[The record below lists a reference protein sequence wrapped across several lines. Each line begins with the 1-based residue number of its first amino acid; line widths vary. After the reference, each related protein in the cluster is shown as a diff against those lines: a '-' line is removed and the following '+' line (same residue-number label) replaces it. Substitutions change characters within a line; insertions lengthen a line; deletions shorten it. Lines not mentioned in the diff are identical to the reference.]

1 MARTILNAPRLIFS
15 CGLAIA
21 TLAFAPGAFAPMARA
36 QAADAAPATQA
47 AEPQDFAWSKDAF
60 QAAAEYSAKNSG
72 RAMLVMRDGQ
82 VLFEQ
87 YTNGGGATRP
97 HPLASGTKSF
107 TGVMAMMAV
116 QDGLITLDELACD
129 TLTEWKADPKKS
141 KITIRHLLTLSSGLD
156 SADALLGGRGGG
168 RLLGEG
174 AKRRADRLGDDPKPQ
189 DHFEAVLGVPSKHEP
204 GAIFD
209 YGPSHFY
216 AFGALLERKL
226 EKADLP
232 QKTTMEYLQ
241 ERVFKDLNIE
251 NPLIGK
257 DAAECPNLPGGALL
271 TAQQWAKFGQFVL
284 DDGKVRQGD
293 GTMVEKLKPELLAQC
308 FVPSQ
313 KNPSYG
319 LTWWL
324 NVNAESTLVDAKV
337 ADAMGDAPKDDA
349 KTGANPDANDARANL
364 RQRVRER
371 LKEAKQDREAETI
384 NAFGG
389 EGVRVYMAAGLGK
402 QRLYVLPEQNLV
414 IVRFAEATDQG
425 RRYSDAEFLGRALGK
440 LPANPEQK

>member
-1 MARTILNAPRLIFS
+1 MT
-15 CGLAIA
+15 
-21 TLAFAPGAFAPMARA
+21 PGAFAPMARA
-36 QAADAAPATQA
+36 QGVDAAHA
-47 AEPQDFAWSKDAF
+47 ARTVEPQDFAWSKDAF
-60 QAAAEYSAKNSG
+60 QAAADYSAQNSG

-82 VLFEQ
+82 VLFEH

-116 QDGLITLDELACD
+116 QDGLITLDELAGD
-129 TLTEWKADPKKS
+129 TLTEWKTDPKKS

-156 SADALLGGRGGG
+156 PADALLGGRGGG

-189 DHFEAVLGVPSKHEP
+189 DHFEAVLSVASKHKA
-204 GAIFD
+204 GAMFD

-216 AFGALLERKL
+216 AFGALLQRKL

-241 ERVFKDLNIE
+241 ERVFRDLNIE

-284 DDGKVRQGD
+284 DEGKVRQDD
-293 GTMVEKLKPELLAQC
+293 GTLVEGLKPELLAQC

-324 NVNAESTLVDAKV
+324 NVNAESTLVDAKI
-337 ADAMGDAPKDDA
+337 ADAMGDAPKGGTDEV
-349 KTGANPDANDARANL
+349 TGDARAKL
-364 RQRVRER
+364 RQRIRER
-371 LKEAKQDREAETI
+371 LKEAKQEREAETLDSL
-384 NAFGG
+384 GG

-414 IVRFAEATDQG
+414 IVRYAEATDQG
-425 RRYSDAEFLGRALGK
+425 RRFSDAEFLGRALGK
-440 LPANPEQK
+440 ITAKAPTNAPASPQQK